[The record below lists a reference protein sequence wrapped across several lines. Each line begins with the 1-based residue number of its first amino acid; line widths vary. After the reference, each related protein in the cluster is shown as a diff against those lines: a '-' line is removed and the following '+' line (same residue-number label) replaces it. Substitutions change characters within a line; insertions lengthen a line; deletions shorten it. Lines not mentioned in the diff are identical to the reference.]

1 MNPPAVAAIAHAI
14 ELAVA
19 PVFLLAGVGA
29 ILSVLAQR
37 LGRIID
43 RARVLHGRLYEGIA
57 TDHADILAEL
67 GILDRRMRVVN
78 VAITLCTVCALSI
91 CAVIAVLFLGSF
103 VRVPLGPLVA
113 GFFVAA
119 MACLTVALLAFLV
132 EIYLATVKLS
142 IRR

>member
-1 MNPPAVAAIAHAI
+1 MNAPAVDTIAHAI
-14 ELAVA
+14 QLAVA

-29 ILSVLAQR
+29 ILSVLAHR

-43 RARVLHGRLYEGIA
+43 RARVLHGRLYDGDASDEPDIA
-57 TDHADILAEL
+57 AEL

-91 CAVIAVLFLGSF
+91 CSVVAVIFLGSF
-103 VRVPLGPLVA
+103 VRFSLGPVVA
-113 GFFVAA
+113 SCFVAA
-119 MACLTVALLAFLV
+119 MACLVVALLAFLV